1 VIRDAQYVNRI
12 APEAMP
18 TLSPRRLAGFRFVA
32 QPPALPEKLP
42 RMDIAV
48 FVGFASAGP
57 LDYPVVI
64 EDPAQFRDIFGDDV
78 PLAWD
83 SRRSEAVHA
92 HLAPTV
98 RAFFRNGGRR
108 CWVIRVAGEKAETD
122 EFPIPGLAQV
132 DDAAISPAFLRGR
145 SPGGW
150 FDAFDCATA
159 LSVRSVEMASAP
171 ATGFATLNAYLSTSD
186 ELSAGDLLRLRWL
199 EPALEDVQLYFEV
212 SQVELLPESPPASGR
227 RWFGVQGRPVAWIQA
242 VSAAELLTGT
252 CTVVWRRLP
261 ARENRAA
268 EDISV
273 AGWLVSAETSPLQTG
288 TGHQLNI
295 EAPEDFTPPAGTLL
309 QVDLGAE
316 RLWFVV
322 DEVRLHDDDKKS
334 PPSGHVELFG
344 RGFRHLSNAP
354 SAALNLVPIADQL
367 SFELKVRRGDR
378 YALWLTGLGFAPT
391 HPRYLGALPSDT
403 AMFEFAQFSDSIREA
418 EAEEYEELW
427 REAREPRFPLA
438 GDGCASAV
446 LIPLGMGALA
456 EPFLLPQYSEADA
469 LTRDGL
475 DDFHAGLFLDPDLQG
490 VGTTALMGEADFL
503 RYQSLQTRRLR
514 GIHAA
519 LEVEE
524 ATLIVVPDAVQRGW
538 KLVDPVSGPEP
549 QSSPPLPHPS
559 WGLSDDCS
567 ELASPPVGLVPRWD
581 KFLECGLR
589 VLAVPRL
596 EVSQPPDTLGS
607 FTLSWASGDA
617 DVTFVLEEAVE
628 PDFRDAAVIYQGAER
643 RRRIFGRGLGQY
655 YYRVRAV
662 AGTETSNW
670 SNGETVWVRPTSLWQ
685 LATEDEFDTGAVLDV
700 HRALLRLCAACGD
713 LLAVLALP
721 EHFHEEEALA
731 YLDVLRHNAA
741 EEEVP
746 EDQLTL
752 PLGTGEE
759 SAFSFGAV
767 YHPWIFGREPGSG
780 LRRSPPD
787 GAAAGVL
794 ARRSIE
800 RGAWIAPANE
810 LWRGAVG
817 LSPVL
822 NPDRRLELL
831 LARIN
836 QVRQEP
842 AGFMTLNADTL
853 SADPDLRP
861 INVRRL
867 LILLRRMALRLG
879 MTYVFE
885 PNGPAFRRRVQRGFE
900 SLLDQLFVRGAF
912 AGATRAQSFQVVTDD
927 SLNTPQTAEQG
938 RFRVDLKVAPS
949 LPMSFVTVRLV
960 QLGERGFTS
969 EIV

>member
-1 VIRDAQYVNRI
+1 
-12 APEAMP
+12 MP

-64 EDPAQFRDIFGDDV
+64 EDPAHFFDIFGDDV
-78 PLAWD
+78 LLAWD
-83 SRRSEAVHA
+83 ASRSEAVHA
-92 HLAPTV
+92 YLAPAV

-132 DDAAISPAFLRGR
+132 DDEGLSPAFLRGR
-145 SPGGW
+145 SPGSW

-159 LSVRSVEMASAP
+159 LSVRNMEMASVP
-171 ATGFATLNAYLSTSD
+171 ASGFATLNAYLSTPD
-186 ELSAGDLLRLRWL
+186 DLSAGDLLRLRWL
-199 EPALEDVQLYFEV
+199 ESPLEDVQFYFEV
-212 SQVELLPESPPASGR
+212 AKVELLPESPPTSCR
-227 RWFGVQGRPVAWIQA
+227 RLFAVQGRPVAWTQA
-242 VSAAELLTGT
+242 VSAAEMLARA
-252 CTVVWRRLP
+252 CTVVWHRLP

-268 EDISV
+268 EDIGV
-273 AGWLVSAETSPLQTG
+273 AGVLGEAKSPPETTSG
-288 TGHQLNI
+288 YQLTI
-295 EAPEDFTPPAGTLL
+295 AVPEDFNPPVGMLL
-309 QVDLGAE
+309 QLVFDSE
-316 RLWFVV
+316 NLWFVV
-322 DEVRLHDDDKKS
+322 DELRIHDEDDGS
-334 PPSGHVELFG
+334 PPSGYVELLG
-344 RGFRHLSNAP
+344 RGFRQLANAP
-354 SAALNLVPIADQL
+354 AAALNYVPVAEQIT
-367 SFELKVRRGDR
+367 FELKVRRGDR
-378 YALWLTGLGFAPT
+378 YDLRLTGLGFSSA
-391 HPRYLGALPSDT
+391 HSRYVGALPSDT
-403 AMFEFAQFSDSIREA
+403 VMFEFPDFSDSLREA
-418 EAEEYEELW
+418 EAEDYEELW

-438 GDGCASAV
+438 GDGAASAAF
-446 LIPLGMGALA
+446 IPLGMGALA
-456 EPFLLPQYSEADA
+456 EPFVLPQSRDSAA
-469 LTRDGL
+469 LMRDGL
-475 DDFHAGLFLDPDLQG
+475 DDFQAGLFLDSDLLG
-490 VGTTALMGEADFL
+490 VGTAALMGEADFL
-503 RYQSLQTRRLR
+503 RYQSPNTRRLR

-519 LEVEE
+519 LAVEE
-524 ATLIVVPDAVQRGW
+524 ATIIVVPDAVQRGW
-538 KLVDPVSGPEP
+538 KLVKPVRGSDP
-549 QSSPPLPHPS
+549 QFDQALPHPS
-559 WGLSDDCS
+559 WGLTDDCS
-567 ELASPPVGLVPRWD
+567 ELVSPPVGLAPRWD
-581 KFLECGLR
+581 KFLQCGLR
-589 VLAVPRL
+589 VLQEPRL
-596 EVSQPPDTLGS
+596 EVSQQPDTLGS
-607 FTLSWASGDA
+607 FTLSWESGDA
-617 DVTFVLEEAVE
+617 DVSFVLEEAVE
-628 PDFRDAAVIYQGAER
+628 PNFSDAAVIYQGEER
-643 RRRIFGRGLGQY
+643 RRRIFGRSLGQY

-662 AGTETSNW
+662 AGSETSNW
-670 SNGETVWVRPTSLWQ
+670 SNGEPVWVQPASLWQ
-685 LATEDEFDTGAVLDV
+685 VTTEDEFNSSALLDM
-700 HRALLRLCAACGD
+700 HRALLRLCAARGD

-721 EHFHEEEALA
+721 EHFREDDALA

-741 EEEVP
+741 EEEAEF

-752 PLGTGEE
+752 PLDIGEN
-759 SAFSFGAV
+759 AVFSFGAV
-767 YHPWIFGREPGSG
+767 YHPWVFSREPVSG
-780 LRRSPPD
+780 LHRSPPD

-831 LARIN
+831 LAQVN

-842 AGFMTLNADTL
+842 AGFTTLNADTL
-853 SADPDLRP
+853 SADPALRP

-900 SLLDQLFVRGAF
+900 SLMDQLFVRGAF

-927 SLNTPQTAEQG
+927 SLNTPQSMEQG

-960 QLGERGFTS
+960 QLGERGFTA